1 MENFFSRLVLSN
13 QWNYR
18 IGRHVLFW
26 LCCWTFMGFI
36 YGFLYIDENQQPQFA
51 RSYIESL
58 IYLPQHMLLSYG
70 IIYFVLPK
78 YIFKNQYW
86 IGVTG
91 IVILIMI
98 AALLS
103 PIIQSFV
110 INPIREC
117 LEFPVKSSSF
127 FLSFM
132 GGLRGS
138 MTIAGFAVAIK
149 LVKQWYFK
157 REENTALERENLIA
171 ELALLRGQLH
181 PHFIFNTLN
190 SIYSMS
196 LRKADE
202 TPETILK
209 LAELM
214 RYMFTDSTGNVIE
227 LRKEIQMLENFVE
240 LARSRYKD
248 RLDINLSIQG
258 VYAHQKVAPLI
269 FLPFLE
275 NSFKYGVSEMLEHA
289 WITIDIVVDND
300 LLKFKLANGK
310 PAGMAEQ
317 AISTGTGLRNVK
329 KRLQMLYPNGH
340 ELRIIEDDDAF
351 IVTLTVQLDRNILSE
366 KNEEAHVPVG

>member
-1 MENFFSRLVLSN
+1 
-13 QWNYR
+13 
-18 IGRHVLFW
+18 
-26 LCCWTFMGFI
+26 
-36 YGFLYIDENQQPQFA
+36 
-51 RSYIESL
+51 
-58 IYLPQHMLLSYG
+58 
-70 IIYFVLPK
+70 
-78 YIFKNQYW
+78 
-86 IGVTG
+86 
-91 IVILIMI
+91 
-98 AALLS
+98 
-103 PIIQSFV
+103 
-110 INPIREC
+110 
-117 LEFPVKSSSF
+117 
-127 FLSFM
+127 
-132 GGLRGS
+132 
-138 MTIAGFAVAIK
+138 
-149 LVKQWYFK
+149 
-157 REENTALERENLIA
+157 
-171 ELALLRGQLH
+171 
-181 PHFIFNTLN
+181 
-190 SIYSMS
+190 
-196 LRKADE
+196 
-202 TPETILK
+202 
-209 LAELM
+209 
-214 RYMFTDSTGNVIE
+214 
-227 LRKEIQMLENFVE
+227 MLENFVE